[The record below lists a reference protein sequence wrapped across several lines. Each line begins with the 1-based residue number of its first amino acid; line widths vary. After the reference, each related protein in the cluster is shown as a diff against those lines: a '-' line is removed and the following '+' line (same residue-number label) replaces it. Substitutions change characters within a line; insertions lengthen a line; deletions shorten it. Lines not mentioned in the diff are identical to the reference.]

1 MKKKNP
7 LYIVNPENN
16 VVEPATGKFDL
27 LIKKYNLQGLLD
39 FLSNLFSLL
48 FEQVNS
54 YPMMK
59 ALFELFDRI
68 LKRVH
73 LLANFGI

>member
-16 VVEPATGKFDL
+16 VVEEATGKFDL
-27 LIKKYNLQGLLD
+27 LIKKYNLQGIMD
-39 FLSNLFSLL
+39 FLENLFSLL
-48 FEQVNS
+48 LEQVNS

-59 ALFELFDRI
+59 ALFELFDRLI
-68 LKRVH
+68 RRVQ